1 MYRNRNLD
9 IALAAIIAI
18 LGGLAAAKH
27 LPGQIRIPL
36 GIGLFFAPGYL
47 WSEAI
52 LSQRLPG
59 IERALTTAGMSL
71 ILPILGGFLFY
82 GFRIPLFESAWIA
95 LLVVLTL
102 LGVVA
107 AAITRLRQVPADQ
120 RQQPRSQQPRQSG
133 SVLMHSFIFG
143 IAAVIGLGSV
153 AYSVK
158 SAETQKFPG
167 FTQLWFI
174 QSEPGMQS
182 YLAPSAALAAN
193 PASDAF
199 LATKANLQVTNHE
212 GVPEQYELKLL
223 KNGKVTDTWPITLN
237 DGQTWQKTIAFTEN
251 YSMLADLYMLPDT
264 STPLDYDT
272 NGVCLNNLKVLPAVL
287 RPEDPC
293 DGKS

>member
-1 MYRNRNLD
+1 MYRYRNLD
-9 IALAAIIAI
+9 VALAAVIAI

-59 IERALTTAGMSL
+59 VERALTTAGMAL
-71 ILPILGGFLFY
+71 IFPIIGGFLFY
-82 GFRIPLFESAWIA
+82 GLRIPLFESAWIA

-107 AAITRLRQVPADQ
+107 VAITRLREAPADQ
-120 RQQPRSQQPRQSG
+120 RQQRRSQQPRQSG
-133 SVLMHSFIFG
+133 SVVMHSFIFG

-167 FTQLWFI
+167 FTQLWFA
-174 QSEPGMQS
+174 QSEPGMQV
-182 YLAPSAALAAN
+182 YQAASATDAAN
-193 PASDAF
+193 PAANAS
-199 LATKANLQVTNHE
+199 LATKANLVVTNHE
-212 GVPEQYELKLL
+212 GVPEQYELKLYD
-223 KNGKVTDTWPITLN
+223 KNKLAKTWPITLN

-251 YSMLADLYMLPDT
+251 YSMVAKLYLT
-264 STPLDYDT
+264 SNSSKLIDCDDNGQSPL
-272 NGVCLNNLKVLPAVL
+272 CPSS
-287 RPEDPC
+287 P
-293 DGKS
+293 

>member
-1 MYRNRNLD
+1 MYRYRNLD
-9 IALAAIIAI
+9 VALAAVIAI

-59 IERALTTAGMSL
+59 IERALTTAGMAL
-71 ILPILGGFLFY
+71 IFPIIGGFLFY
-82 GFRIPLFESAWIA
+82 GLRISLFESAWIA

-107 AAITRLRQVPADQ
+107 VAIQRLREVPADQ
-120 RQQPRSQQPRQSG
+120 RQQRRSQQPRQSG
-133 SVLMHSFIFG
+133 SVVMHSFIFC

-167 FTQLWFI
+167 FTQLWFT
-174 QSEPGMQS
+174 QSEPGMQL
-182 YLAPSAALAAN
+182 YQAASATVAAN
-193 PASDAF
+193 PAANAL
-199 LATKANLQVTNHE
+199 LATKANLVVTNEE
-212 GVPEQYELKLL
+212 GVSEKYELKLL
-223 KNGKVTDTWPITLN
+223 EKGKVTKTWPITLN
-237 DGQTWQKTIAFTEN
+237 NGETWRLTIPFTLNHSMVAELYLTSNSSKWIDCDDNGQ
-251 YSMLADLYMLPDT
+251 S
-264 STPLDYDT
+264 PL
-272 NGVCLNNLKVLPAVL
+272 CPSS
-287 RPEDPC
+287 P
-293 DGKS
+293 